1 MSTITLSMSW
11 RSLSAGCNLC
21 ENQRAYCAS
30 YWRAI
35 RFCYII
41 GYINILGEER
51 NGKERKTADWQ
62 RRAVAGMCL
71 IFLLRILKEKRVLPL
86 VKAVGLALLSTRG
99 KNNRLAVDIPADTQ
113 GTLRIWYEGN
123 MLWRVTDAASL
134 STALCMLGLWL
145 KKRRLH

>member
-1 MSTITLSMSW
+1 
-11 RSLSAGCNLC
+11 
-21 ENQRAYCAS
+21 
-30 YWRAI
+30 
-35 RFCYII
+35 
-41 GYINILGEER
+41 
-51 NGKERKTADWQ
+51 
-62 RRAVAGMCL
+62 MCL